1 MAECKAAVDT
11 SGFFFAGLLKLIL
24 DLSGALGSF
33 LMSPF
38 SIFRSGAL
46 RQGSDKFYSV
56 SFLARLSFWVCF
68 LESLARLKANL
79 VTNFSF
85 PP

>member
-1 MAECKAAVDT
+1 MQSRCAN

-33 LMSPF
+33 LKFPLF
-38 SIFRSGAL
+38 IFRSGVL

-56 SFLARLSFWVCF
+56 SFLARLGFFVTFKSF
-68 LESLARLKANL
+68 
-79 VTNFSF
+79 
-85 PP
+85 